1 MKMRIMIQRAIKIV
15 AFVELAMLALLLIS
29 FEFFMSAQVAF
40 LSSFFIIIGSSLAY
54 AKMVSSKASS
64 GEYEDEADLD
74 DRILDPYE
82 LDVEYETKEQDLSV
96 EEMKSIIK
104 EERSKIKLL
113 DLQSLKNG
121 SRASV
126 SLFRVVPYVL
136 LVLGFIA
143 LKNNDLLDIGIYL
156 PSLLVG
162 IVAGGVATKAY
173 SSI

>member
-82 LDVEYETKEQDLSV
+82 LDVEYKEQDLSV